1 MSKKFFLL
9 IITVFIFKDGP
20 YFCEGEAQWG
30 LSLTS
35 VTPFYRL
42 ILKKLL
48 KKSIVFIYLF
58 VEKDPLVYVPS
69 RIHYKSSRE
78 AWAS

>member
-1 MSKKFFLL
+1 M
-9 IITVFIFKDGP
+9 
-20 YFCEGEAQWG
+20 
-30 LSLTS
+30 
-35 VTPFYRL
+35 TPFYRL

-78 AWAS
+78 A